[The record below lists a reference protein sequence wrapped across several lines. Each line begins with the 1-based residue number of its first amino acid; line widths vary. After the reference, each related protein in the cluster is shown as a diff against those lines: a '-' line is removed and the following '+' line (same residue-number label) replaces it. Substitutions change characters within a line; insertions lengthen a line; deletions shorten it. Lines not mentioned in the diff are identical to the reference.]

1 MSSQRSRSLTQSVL
15 HAEGLRAARPQVG
28 GADIAVWPWIVAIV
42 LAHGAILLT
51 GGLVGPLAVW
61 CLLPLVAAINMR
73 RDRALPEASAVTVLS
88 VGGLG
93 LLHTAGLI
101 GPVPPPG
108 VTLALSILGLLGLA
122 SVFVACLLTRR
133 APALPDIAAL
143 DGFEALLSQLPS
155 RLLILCPRGEVRRAL
170 GQAPDGI
177 DPRAQS
183 LAAMAL
189 IEDQPAIS
197 EALSQARHLGTA
209 QVQFRSQAVGNTF
222 AAADIRALAGGGYLA
237 LVRDATEAQRHE
249 LGLIK
254 AREAADASSAAR
266 ARFLANMSHE
276 LRTPLNA
283 IMGFSD
289 IMRSRMFG
297 PLTGKYSDYAGLI
310 HEAGGHLLDL
320 INDVLDMSKIE
331 AERYELS
338 LEVMD
343 AREPIAAALRLLRL
357 QADDAGIR
365 LRGVLPPSA
374 LEASLDRR
382 AVKQIVI
389 NLVANA
395 LKFTP
400 KGGEVTVTLQAYN
413 GSLELIVSDTGIGI
427 APDDLARLGR
437 PYVQAKVNPMEA
449 EGTGLGLSLVRAL
462 AQLHGGDMTLE
473 SRLGEGTAVTIRFPG
488 ALDVQLP
495 LELPRAAE

>member
-1 MSSQRSRSLTQSVL
+1 MVI
-15 HAEGLRAARPQVG
+15 GL
-28 GADIAVWPWIVAIV
+28 ADA
-42 LAHGAILLT
+42 AILMT
-51 GGLVGPLAVW
+51 GGLIGPLAIW
-61 CLLPLVAAINMR
+61 CLLPLIAAMNMR
-73 RDRALPEASAVTVLS
+73 RDRALPEAAALTVLS
-88 VGGLG
+88 IGVLG
-93 LLHTAGLI
+93 LLHVAGLT
-101 GPVPPPG
+101 GRVPQPVWN
-108 VTLALSILGLLGLA
+108 LALSILGLVGLA
-122 SVFVACLLTRR
+122 SVFVVCILTGR
-133 APALPDIAAL
+133 APSIANFASL
-143 DGFEALLSQLPS
+143 DGVEALLAQLPS
-155 RLLILCPRGEVRRAL
+155 RLLILGPRGEVRRAF
-170 GQAPDGI
+170 GQPPNGLDLEAK
-177 DPRAQS
+177 S
-183 LAAMAL
+183 LAALAYF
-189 IEDQPAIS
+189 EDRPAIT
-197 EALSQARHLGTA
+197 EALLQARRLGRA
-209 QVQFRSQAVGNTF
+209 EVQFRSPALDNGF
-222 AAADIRALAGGGYLA
+222 AAAEIRLLAGGGYLA
-237 LVRDATEAQRHE
+237 LVRDATEAQRRE

-254 AREAADASSAAR
+254 AREAADAASAAR

-338 LEVMD
+338 LEVVD
-343 AREPIAAALRLLRL
+343 AREPVTAALRLLRL
-357 QADDAGIR
+357 QADEAGIR
-365 LRGVLPPSA
+365 LRGVLPPAA

-382 AVKQIVI
+382 AIKQIVI

-413 GSLELIVSDTGIGI
+413 HSLELIVSDTGIGI
-427 APDDLARLGR
+427 GPDDLVRLGR
-437 PYVQAKVNPMEA
+437 PYVQAKINPMQA

-473 SRLGEGTAVTIRFPG
+473 SRLGEGTAVTIRLPY
-488 ALDVQLP
+488 ALDQQLP
-495 LELPRAAE
+495 LELPSAAE

>member
-1 MSSQRSRSLTQSVL
+1 MVIILA
-15 HAEGLRAARPQVG
+15 H
-28 GADIAVWPWIVAIV
+28 VAI
-42 LAHGAILLT
+42 LMT
-51 GGLVGPLAVW
+51 GGLIGPLAIW
-61 CLLPLVAAINMR
+61 CLLPLIAVINMR
-73 RDRALPEASAVTVLS
+73 RDRALPEAAGLTVLS
-88 VGGLG
+88 IGGLG
-93 LLHTAGLI
+93 LLHAAGLI
-101 GPVPPPG
+101 GRLPEPG
-108 VTLALSILGLLGLA
+108 WNLLLSILGLLGLA
-122 SVFVACLLTRR
+122 SVFVACILTRSP
-133 APALPDIAAL
+133 PALADIAAL

-155 RLLILCPRGEVRRAL
+155 RLLVLSERGSVRRAF
-170 GQAPDGI
+170 GSGPDWL
-177 DPRAQS
+177 DPGAQS
-183 LAAMAL
+183 LAAMACL
-189 IEDQPAIS
+189 DDRPMI
-197 EALSQARHLGTA
+197 SQALAQAARLGAA
-209 QVQFRSQAVGNTF
+209 QIAFRSAALGHGF
-222 AAADIRALAGGGYLA
+222 AAAEIRTFAGGGF
-237 LVRDATEAQRHE
+237 LVLIRDATEAQRRE

-310 HEAGGHLLDL
+310 HEAGSHLLDL

-338 LEVMD
+338 LEVVD
-343 AREPIAAALRLLRL
+343 AREPITAALRLLRL
-357 QADDAGIR
+357 QADEAGIR
-365 LRGVLPPSA
+365 LRGVLPPAA
-374 LEASLDRR
+374 LEANLDRR
-382 AVKQIVI
+382 AIKQIVI

-400 KGGEVTVTLQAYN
+400 KGGEVTVTLQAYSN
-413 GSLELIVSDTGIGI
+413 SLELIVSDTGIGI
-427 APDDLARLGR
+427 GPDDLARLGR
-437 PYVQAKVNPMEA
+437 PYVQAKINPMQA

-473 SRLGEGTAVTIRFPG
+473 SRLGEGTAVTIRLPG
-488 ALDVQLP
+488 ALDPQLP